1 MRRADTIQAAF
12 DQLQTEAR
20 RSFDNPTGL
29 PHGLAASHPLKPAT
43 LSQPLKRKAFVY
55 GKGFAAT
62 FLLAVTSYGGGTR
75 AQITTATSPI
85 TNSGVGD

>member
-1 MRRADTIQAAF
+1 VRRADTIQAAF

-20 RSFDNPTGL
+20 RSFDIRPGCLTALQPRSHSNRRRS
-29 PHGLAASHPLKPAT
+29 AS
-43 LSQPLKRKAFVY
+43 RREKASVY
-55 GKGFAAT
+55 AKGFAAT

-75 AQITTATSPI
+75 AQIPTATSPI